1 MLGGIFSWG
10 IFGVGLMALALLHF
24 VRKQPEYYWLW
35 IIIALGPIGALI
47 YLATQALPEIG
58 DPGAFKFL
66 DRRKRIKQLELMIRD
81 NPSAGNYEELGQL
94 YLDAHRW
101 LDAKN
106 CFDRALSQRVDS
118 PDPFYRRGI
127 VEVQLGDFAAA
138 RADLEE
144 VYARDRNYDFQRA
157 AGLLAHALAKTGDTA
172 RAEAL
177 FKDVLRTSTLTE
189 TQLHYGE
196 LLAQLGRKDEAR
208 QVTEHILSKRAT
220 MPGFQKRRERPLF
233 RQAKALLRSV

>member
-1 MLGGIFSWG
+1 MFGGLFSFG
-10 IFGVGLMALALLHF
+10 IYGLPLMALAIIHF
-24 VRKQPEYYWLW
+24 IKKQPEYYWLW
-35 IIIALGPIGALI
+35 IIIGLGPLGAVI

-94 YLDAHRW
+94 YLDGGRW

-106 CFDRALSQRVDS
+106 CFDRALAQRVDS

-127 VEVQLGDFAAA
+127 VEVQLQDFAAA
-138 RADLEE
+138 RADLEH

-157 AGLLAHALAKTGDTA
+157 AGLLAHAYAKTGETE

-177 FKDVLRTSTLTE
+177 FKDVLRISTLTE

-196 LLAQLGRKDEAR
+196 MLAQLGRKQEAR
-208 QVTEHILSKRAT
+208 EVTEHILAKRTT
-220 MPGFQKRRERPLF
+220 MPGFLKRRERPLF